1 MRKIVLL
8 LCLCAGIT
16 IKAQSNEPPSNVI
29 KVSGGLDFVTSKIYY
44 PENRYQGS
52 KVKASSWKPG
62 VSALVEYEHFWKSG
76 WGFGVNL
83 IYNDTRYSQEGRLN
97 ENPSLALRS
106 VYIGPSLVY
115 SGCFNDH
122 WRVEC
127 GYGLG
132 YGFLGGDLAE
142 NDGLGMMF
150 KAGIEYM
157 VTPHFGLGVEL
168 NELVVYT
175 KEDNSTEEF
184 KRLYPSESNFT
195 SGISRLGLAAGVRFY
210 F

>member
-8 LCLCAGIT
+8 LCLFAGIT
-16 IKAQSNEPPSNVI
+16 IKAQSSAPPSNVI
-29 KVSGGLDFVTSKIYY
+29 KVSGGLDFVTSKMYLPDY
-44 PENRYQGS
+44 SGS
-52 KVKASSWKPG
+52 RTGIKSNSWQPG
-62 VSALVEYEHFWKSG
+62 VSALIEYEHFWKSG

-83 IYNDTRYSQEGRLN
+83 LYNDTRYNIDGDRMSA
-97 ENPSLALRS
+97 SAALRS

-115 SGCFNDH
+115 SGCFKDH

-127 GYGLG
+127 GYGMG

-142 NDGLGMMF
+142 NDGFGMMF

-157 VTPHFGLGVEL
+157 VTPHFGVGVEL

-175 KEDNSTEEF
+175 KEDDYTEEF
-184 KRLYPSESNFT
+184 KRLYPGESNFK
-195 SGISRLGLAAGVRFY
+195 SGMSRLGLAAGVRLY